1 MPCSR
6 QISRRVMPAA
16 GRARP
21 PARDDDYLIDEL
33 LEAFRQIP
41 DEWKEDAL
49 AAVESWA
56 RLATRPPVRIIGDE
70 ER

>member
-1 MPCSR
+1 
-6 QISRRVMPAA
+6 
-16 GRARP
+16 
-21 PARDDDYLIDEL
+21 LIDEL

-41 DEWKEDAL
+41 DEWKKDAL

-56 RLATRPPVRIIGDE
+56 RHGTRPPVRIIGDE